1 MKKRLGKVALYVIA
15 PVYLVGAVI
24 APLAFDL
31 ARKWWKS

>member
-1 MKKRLGKVALYVIA
+1 VKQKLSKVALYVIA